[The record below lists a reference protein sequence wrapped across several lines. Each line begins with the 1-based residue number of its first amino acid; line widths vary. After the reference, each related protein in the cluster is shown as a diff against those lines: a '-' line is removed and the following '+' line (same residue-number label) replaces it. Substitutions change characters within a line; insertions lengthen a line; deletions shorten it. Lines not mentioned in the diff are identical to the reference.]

1 MDRTRL
7 MRLAGADRPR
17 GEPSARS
24 RAAAEPRARRRPGTS
39 IQVSERDFAIS
50 LSPKRIA
57 AGSVVFHVANRGP
70 DRHEFIVVR
79 VPRGGLPLRTDGMTI
94 SEEKLAPETAGGLEP
109 AESGALRDLSV
120 KLRPGKYEVF
130 CNMSGHFMAGMHA
143 MLVVT

>member
-1 MDRTRL
+1 MDRTRPT
-7 MRLAGADRPR
+7 RVAGLIASVATVLVAA
-17 GEPSARS
+17 GCGGTPSSAP
-24 RAAAEPRARRRPGTS
+24 AGNVV
-39 IQVSERDFAIS
+39 QVNERDFAIS
-50 LSPKRIA
+50 LSPKQIA

-79 VPRGGLPLRTDGMTI
+79 VPEGGLPLRTDGITI

>member
-7 MRLAGADRPR
+7 TRLAGLIALAA
-17 GEPSARS
+17 SAC
-24 RAAAEPRARRRPGTS
+24 AVAGCGGTAS
-39 IQVSERDFAIS
+39 SAPAGNTIQVSERDFAIS

-79 VPRGGLPLRTDGMTI
+79 VPAGGLPLRTDGMTI

-109 AESGALRDLSV
+109 AESGASRDLSV
-120 KLRPGKYEVF
+120 KLRPGRYEVF

>member
-1 MDRTRL
+1 M
-7 MRLAGADRPR
+7 DRPR
-17 GEPSARS
+17 LT
-24 RAAAEPRARRRPGTS
+24 RAAGLIASVATLLVVAGCGGTAS
-39 IQVSERDFAIS
+39 SAPSGNVVQVNEHDFAIS

-57 AGSVVFHVANRGP
+57 AGPVVFHVANRGP

-79 VPRGGLPLRTDGMTI
+79 VPKGGLPLRADGITI
-94 SEEKLAPETAGGLEP
+94 SEEKLAPVTTGGLEP
-109 AESGALRDLSV
+109 AESGARRDLRL

>member
-1 MDRTRL
+1 
-7 MRLAGADRPR
+7 MRGCGLWRNRELGAGR
-17 GEPSARS
+17 E
-24 RAAAEPRARRRPGTS
+24 RRFRC
-39 IQVSERDFAIS
+39 SERDFAIS

-79 VPRGGLPLRTDGMTI
+79 VPAGGLPLRTDGMTI

-120 KLRPGKYEVF
+120 SFAPADTRSSAT
-130 CNMSGHFMAGMHA
+130 CRATSWRAC
-143 MLVVT
+143 TRCSW

>member
-7 MRLAGADRPR
+7 PCLAGLLA
-17 GEPSARS
+17 S
-24 RAAAEPRARRRPGTS
+24 AAAVFALAGCGGSPSSAPAGNV
-39 IQVSERDFAIS
+39 IQVNERDFAIS

-57 AGSVVFHVANRGP
+57 AGPVVFHVANRGP

-79 VPRGGLPLRTDGMTI
+79 VPKGGLPLRADGMTI
-94 SEEKLAPETAGGLEP
+94 SEEKLAPETPGGLEP

-120 KLRPGKYEVF
+120 KLRPGTYEVF
-130 CNMSGHFMAGMHA
+130 CNMSGHFMAGMHS